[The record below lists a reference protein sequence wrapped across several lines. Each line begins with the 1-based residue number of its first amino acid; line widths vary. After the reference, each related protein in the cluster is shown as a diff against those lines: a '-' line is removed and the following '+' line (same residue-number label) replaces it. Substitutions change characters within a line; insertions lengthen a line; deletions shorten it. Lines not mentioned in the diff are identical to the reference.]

1 VIIYRKVKKEDLNQI
16 AKIHKEAFPDYFLTA
31 FGEELLYEFYNQ
43 YFLNNNI
50 FVVAEENNKIIGF
63 ILGNNSDIP
72 RKKFFNENFYRISL
86 KVIFELLKLNKNL
99 WNGIFQRVFFVKEA
113 IISKFRKNIKIEERI
128 IQNKKSYRLLS
139 IAVNPKVKGKNIAVE
154 MEKYFCEELLK
165 IGIEEVG
172 LSVKKENI
180 RAIKFYEKC
189 GYFLEREEEKS
200 KYFNKKLVR
209 S

>member
-1 VIIYRKVKKEDLNQI
+1 M
-16 AKIHKEAFPDYFLTA
+16 
-31 FGEELLYEFYNQ
+31 
-43 YFLNNNI
+43 
-50 FVVAEENNKIIGF
+50 
-63 ILGNNSDIP
+63 
-72 RKKFFNENFYRISL
+72 
-86 KVIFELLKLNKNL
+86 IFELLKLNKNL

>member
-1 VIIYRKVKKEDLNQI
+1 MIIYRKVKKEDLNQI
-16 AKIHKEAFPDYFLTA
+16 AKIYKEAFPDYFLTI

-86 KVIFELLKLNKNL
+86 KMIFELLKLNKNL
-99 WNGIFQRVFFVKEA
+99 WNGIFQRVFFIKEA
-113 IISKFRKNIKIEERI
+113 IISKFRKNIKSEERI

-139 IAVNPKVKGKNIAVE
+139 IAVNPKIKGKNIAVE

-165 IGIEEVG
+165 VGIEEVG

-189 GYFLEREEEKS
+189 EYLYRKNEKELIYYI
-200 KYFNKKLVR
+200 KNLK
-209 S
+209 